1 MYLFTTK
8 PKVGSDLCRLLE
20 MLNITRNY
28 FLLQILALFDIA
40 FVYPGVRSSCLELTT
55 PIKQNC

>member
-8 PKVGSDLCRLLE
+8 PKVGSDLCTILE
-20 MLNITRNY
+20 MLNITGNH
-28 FLLQILALFDIA
+28 FVLHILALFDIT
-40 FVYPGVRSSCLELTT
+40 FVYFGVRSSCLELTT